1 MQTHQ
6 LSPDYSVASQVSHAD
21 ISAIVDLGFNSIICN
36 RPDYEHSEGLQ
47 IAAIKATAL
56 AAGLEFA
63 ENVFDGSNFGPD
75 IITKQTELL
84 KSLPNPVLAYCTSGA
99 RSSVVWAFVNTGI
112 IQVDKILDTLSEAGY
127 QLDHLRPQLEQLAL
141 TRAMG

>member
-6 LSPDYSVASQVSHAD
+6 LSPDYSVAPQVSHAD
-21 ISAIVDLGFNSIICN
+21 ISVIVSLGFKSIICN
-36 RPDYEHSEGLQ
+36 RPDYENSEDLQ
-47 IAAIKATAL
+47 IASIKAAAL
-56 AAGLEFA
+56 SAGLEFA

-84 KSLPNPVLAYCTSGA
+84 ERLPNPVLAYCASGA

-112 IQVDKILDTLSEAGY
+112 IEVDKILNTLSKAGY
-127 QLDHLRPQLEQLAL
+127 QLDNLRPQLEQLAL

>member
-6 LSPDYSVASQVSHAD
+6 LSPDYSVAPQVSSAD
-21 ISAIVDLGFNSIICN
+21 ISAIVGLGFKSIICN
-36 RPDYEHSEGLQ
+36 RPDYENSEDLQ
-47 IAAIKATAL
+47 ITAIKAAAL

-112 IQVDKILDTLSEAGY
+112 IQVDKILYTLSEAGY

>member
-21 ISAIVDLGFNSIICN
+21 ISAIVDLGFKSIICN
-36 RPDYEHSEGLQ
+36 RPDYENSEDLQ
-47 IAAIKATAL
+47 ITAIKAAAL

-75 IITKQTELL
+75 IISKQTELL

>member
-1 MQTHQ
+1 
-6 LSPDYSVASQVSHAD
+6 
-21 ISAIVDLGFNSIICN
+21 
-36 RPDYEHSEGLQ
+36 
-47 IAAIKATAL
+47 
-56 AAGLEFA
+56 FA

>member
-6 LSPDYSVASQVSHAD
+6 LSPDYSVAPQVSHAD
-21 ISAIVDLGFNSIICN
+21 ISVIVSLGFKSIICN
-36 RPDYEHSEGLQ
+36 RPDYENSEDLQ
-47 IAAIKATAL
+47 IASIKAAAL
-56 AAGLEFA
+56 SVGLEFA

-84 KSLPNPVLAYCTSGA
+84 ERLPNPVLAYCTSGA

-112 IQVDKILDTLSEAGY
+112 IKVDKILNTLSKAGY
-127 QLDHLRPQLEQLAL
+127 QLDNLRPQLEQLAL

>member
-21 ISAIVDLGFNSIICN
+21 ISAIVDLGFKSIICN
-36 RPDYEHSEGLQ
+36 RPDYENSEDLQ
-47 IAAIKATAL
+47 ITAIKAAAL

-63 ENVFDGSNFGPD
+63 ENVFDSSNFGPD

-84 KSLPNPVLAYCTSGA
+84 ERLPNPVLAYCTSGA

-112 IQVDKILDTLSEAGY
+112 IEVDNILDTLSEAGY

>member
-6 LSPDYSVASQVSHAD
+6 LSPDYSVAPQVSHAD
-21 ISAIVDLGFNSIICN
+21 ISVIVSLGFKSIICN
-36 RPDYEHSEGLQ
+36 RPDCENSEDLQ
-47 IAAIKATAL
+47 IASIKAAAL
-56 AAGLEFA
+56 SAGLEFA

-84 KSLPNPVLAYCTSGA
+84 ERLPNPVLAYCTSGA

-112 IQVDKILDTLSEAGY
+112 IKVDKILNTLSKAGY
-127 QLDHLRPQLEQLAL
+127 QLDNLRPQLEQLAL

>member
-6 LSPDYSVASQVSHAD
+6 LSPDYSVAPQVSSAD
-21 ISAIVDLGFNSIICN
+21 ISAIVGFGFKSIICN
-36 RPDYEHSEGLQ
+36 RPDYENSEDLQ
-47 IAAIKATAL
+47 ITAIKAAAL

-63 ENVFDGSNFGPD
+63 ENVFDGSDFGPD
-75 IITKQTELL
+75 IINKQTELL
-84 KSLPNPVLAYCTSGA
+84 ERLPNPVLAYCTSGA

-112 IQVDKILDTLSEAGY
+112 IEVDNILDTLSEAGY